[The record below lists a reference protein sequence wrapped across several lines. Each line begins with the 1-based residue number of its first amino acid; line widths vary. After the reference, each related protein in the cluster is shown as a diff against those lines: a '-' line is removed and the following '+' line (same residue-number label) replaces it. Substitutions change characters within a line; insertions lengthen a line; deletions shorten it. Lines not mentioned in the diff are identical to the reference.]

1 MITYNPKDW
10 FTFIFRIHKS
20 ETFQQL
26 IPLMLGVSVYSGI
39 VAYLELH
46 SILND
51 STRELTKAIST
62 IYSILGF
69 TLSLLLVFRTNS
81 AYDRWWDGRKL
92 WGELTNSCRSLT
104 AHLNGILSVNL
115 NTERTVIANLLTSF
129 PYTLQAHLKLE
140 RVPRDY
146 FEALLNQHHSK
157 ETIIKYS
164 ESNHQPLS
172 IFTDLVQYIQILNS
186 NGHLK
191 TQEIYHFK
199 SELNKLIDVCGGCE
213 RIKNTPIPFS
223 YSVFLK
229 KFIFFYVMLFPII
242 YCVHM
247 SFFIIP
253 VTVFI
258 LYVLASIELIAE
270 EIEDPFNGDPNDLP
284 TLEMALNIGKNCRR
298 ILLAEA

>member
-1 MITYNPKDW
+1 
-10 FTFIFRIHKS
+10 
-20 ETFQQL
+20 
-26 IPLMLGVSVYSGI
+26 
-39 VAYLELH
+39 
-46 SILND
+46 
-51 STRELTKAIST
+51 
-62 IYSILGF
+62 
-69 TLSLLLVFRTNS
+69 LLVFRTNS

-229 KFIFFYVMLFPII
+229 KFIFFMLCYFPL
-242 YCVHM
+242 
-247 SFFIIP
+247 F
-253 VTVFI
+253 TVYTCHF
-258 LYVLASIELIAE
+258 L
-270 EIEDPFNGDPNDLP
+270 
-284 TLEMALNIGKNCRR
+284 
-298 ILLAEA
+298 